1 MITIGIDPGLTG
13 AISFVGQ
20 GQNAEVPL
28 CKVFDL
34 PVIRDAS
41 LSWIDGNQL
50 RSLILAERDGPCVA
64 VIERVSAMPKQG
76 VASSF
81 NFGVGFGSV
90 LGVLGAIGIRLE
102 FVTPSKWKREL
113 GLSADKSASL
123 HKARLL
129 FPDCEL
135 HLQKHNGRA
144 EALLIAYWSQRMTQV
159 KAAA

>member
-1 MITIGIDPGLTG
+1 MITIGIDPGMTG
-13 AISFVGQ
+13 AISFLGQ
-20 GQNAEVPL
+20 GQNAEPPV

-34 PVIRDAS
+34 PVIRDGA
-41 LSWIDGNQL
+41 LSWIDGARL
-50 RSLILAERDGPCVA
+50 RSRILSERDGPCFA

-90 LGVLGAIGIRLE
+90 LGVLGAIGIPVE

-113 GLSADKSASL
+113 GLSRDKHASL

-135 HLQKHNGRA
+135 SLCKHEGRA
-144 EALLIAYWSQRMTQV
+144 EALLIAYWSRWTRSAS
-159 KAAA
+159 AAA

>member
-13 AISFVGQ
+13 AISFVGH
-20 GQNAEVPL
+20 GQNAEGPV

-34 PVIRDAS
+34 PVIRDGAC
-41 LSWIDGNQL
+41 SWIDGNQL
-50 RSLILAERDGPCVA
+50 RSLILTERDGPCVA

-90 LGVLGAIGIRLE
+90 LGVLGCIGIRLE

-113 GLSADKSASL
+113 GLSSDKDASL

-135 HLQKHNGRA
+135 HLKKHNGRA
-144 EALLIAYWSQRMTQV
+144 EALLIAHWSMRMTQV
-159 KAAA
+159 RAAA